1 MASRVIV
8 VDYKMGNVH
17 SVLKKLRRLK
27 VETLV
32 SADAAEIRRADK
44 LLLPGV
50 GHFGKAME
58 SLRGNGLVEALQ
70 EAVLQRRAPILGI
83 CLGMQL
89 MTGHSE
95 EGDAAGLGWVDAR
108 VRRFL
113 PENRVKFKVPHT
125 GWNRVKVVRPSPL
138 FAAIDSQAEFYFV
151 HSYRVCLQDP
161 TLALAETDYEVPF
174 CSAFQSDNIYGV
186 QFHPEKSHDVGEQML
201 ANFVSL

>member
-1 MASRVIV
+1 MANRVV
-8 VDYKMGNVH
+8 VIDYKMGNVH

-32 SADAAEIRRADK
+32 SADADEIRRAEK

-50 GHFGKAME
+50 GHFGKAMSCLQE
-58 SLRGNGLVEALQ
+58 NHLVEALQ
-70 EAVLQRRAPILGI
+70 EAVLERRAPILGI

-89 MTGHSE
+89 MTRHSQ
-95 EGDAAGLGWVDAR
+95 EGEVAGLGWIDAE
-108 VRRFL
+108 VRRFQ
-113 PENRVKFKVPHT
+113 PQNQVKFKVPHT
-125 GWNRVKVVRPSPL
+125 GWNRVHSLRPNPL
-138 FAAIDSQAEFYFV
+138 FASIEPQSEFYFV
-151 HSYRVCLQDP
+151 HSYKVCLQDP
-161 TLALAETDYEVPF
+161 SLGLAETDYEMPF